1 MRPMPLP
8 EMSSRGAGQA
18 DASPFAELLRHL
30 RRLGAARPSPA
41 RGLLFGLFLS
51 VLLWAAIIGFLLA
64 L

>member
-8 EMSSRGAGQA
+8 DMPSRGAGQA
-18 DASPFAELLRHL
+18 AGTPLTEVMRHL
-30 RRLGAARPSPA
+30 RRFAEGRPSPA
-41 RGLLFGLFLS
+41 RGLVFGLFLS